1 MRPTTGDADAVPD
14 LSALDFYSTPSEAP
28 ASEESV
34 AIDMAQLQQQ
44 PPSELQPLA
53 HDMHLGTMQANSA
66 PAAAAASGSMS
77 AGSISAA
84 VGFGLP
90 QNVATSMFSTMI
102 SGAREQAKARGVTG
116 DVNSQIDFLRPYFD
130 VETSEVQQRL
140 LWAMHPRKG
149 GRLLAES
156 DLYAP
161 TLLAFTL
168 AALLVAGMKS
178 QELKSVGAEG
188 TLIGTALGTAFSL
201 WGLGSLLLYGVAYL
215 IQLRLRLAQ
224 VCCLT
229 GYSLC
234 GVCAPL
240 LVCLMPPGLGSA
252 FYPALILLGGAGAA
266 SLGGAFA
273 SLAEVESPR
282 HMLPLGA
289 LAAGSNLLSTAF
301 LHWRYFT

>member
-66 PAAAAASGSMS
+66 LAAAAASGSMS

-168 AALLVAGMKS
+168 AALLHVNLMLSPPSSLHAG
-178 QELKSVGAEG
+178 
-188 TLIGTALGTAFSL
+188 
-201 WGLGSLLLYGVAYL
+201 
-215 IQLRLRLAQ
+215 R
-224 VCCLT
+224 
-229 GYSLC
+229 
-234 GVCAPL
+234 
-240 LVCLMPPGLGSA
+240 
-252 FYPALILLGGAGAA
+252 PAAC
-266 SLGGAFA
+266 
-273 SLAEVESPR
+273 
-282 HMLPLGA
+282 
-289 LAAGSNLLSTAF
+289 
-301 LHWRYFT
+301 

>member
-1 MRPTTGDADAVPD
+1 MRPAGDDEATPDD
-14 LSALDFYSTPSEAP
+14 LSAMDFYNTPA
-28 ASEESV
+28 AEESV
-34 AIDMAQLQQQ
+34 AIDMSQLQQQQ
-44 PPSELQPLA
+44 PPSELHGPMSSGPMTA
-53 HDMHLGTMQANSA
+53 TGTASTA
-66 PAAAAASGSMS
+66 GAGAAASGSMS
-77 AGSISAA
+77 AGSMSAA
-84 VGFGLP
+84 VGFGGFGVP

-130 VETSEVQQRL
+130 VETSEVRQRL

-149 GRLLAES
+149 DRLLADS

-188 TLIGTALGTAFSL
+188 TLIGTALGAAFSL
-201 WGLGSLLLYGVAYL
+201 WGLGSLLLYATAYL
-215 IQLRLRLAQ
+215 LQLRPRLAQ

-229 GYSLC
+229 GYALC

-240 LVCLMPPGLGSA
+240 LVGLLPFHM
-252 FYPALILLGGAGAA
+252 FYPALLLLGGASAA
-266 SLGGAFA
+266 SIGGAFA
-273 SLAEVESPR
+273 TFAESPR
-282 HMLPLGA
+282 HTLPLGA
-289 LAAGSNLLSTAF
+289 LAAGMNLLSTAY